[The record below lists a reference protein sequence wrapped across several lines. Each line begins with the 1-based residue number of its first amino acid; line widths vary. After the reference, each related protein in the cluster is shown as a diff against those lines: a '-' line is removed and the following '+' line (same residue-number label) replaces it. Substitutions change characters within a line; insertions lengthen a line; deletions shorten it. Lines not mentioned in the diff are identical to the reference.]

1 MTLEDLHQALRA
13 HLIAPAVALPA
24 LTLPILRVMPGTGWI
39 GYVYAGW
46 GLGLTLHM
54 TLSFWGYPPASAQ
67 KTAICCET
75 DDGQLGKAGSP
86 LPNPI

>member
-24 LTLPILRVMPGTGWI
+24 LTLPILRVMPGTRWI

-46 GLGLTLHM
+46 GLGCVGSARLT
-54 TLSFWGYPPASAQ
+54 SS
-67 KTAICCET
+67 IRR
-75 DDGQLGKAGSP
+75 
-86 LPNPI
+86 